1 MSKVIFGDV
10 VRRCNTKEDRHNTD
24 KIYYVGGEHIE
35 SNEVLIENRG
45 LIEGSTIGPMFYFGF
60 KAGDVLFVS
69 RNPHLR
75 KAGMVTFDGI
85 CSEKTFVLET
95 KDESVLLQ
103 RYLAFVMQS
112 DHFWSYMEA
121 HKSGSVNFF
130 INWSTLE
137 KYEFELPDIS
147 KQKSLSDILWA
158 INDTKKTYR
167 SLSKKMDKLLSSQF
181 LDLVATNEHQVVEL
195 NSIST
200 LWTKGQPFKKDDIVE
215 DGISPCIHYGEL
227 FTKYGVVINSIY
239 SMTNANKVKTSEVGD
254 ILFPASD
261 VTPDGLTKCSAL
273 LVGDVMLGGDIIV
286 MRPQEGLNSAYL
298 SFAIRMQ
305 REQLLSRITGSV
317 VRHISAK
324 SLQTVKIPILSIEV
338 QNEFEKTI
346 KKSDIAK
353 QEIQQSV
360 DHLIGLERSIL
371 VENFN

>member
-1 MSKVIFGDV
+1 MSKVKFGDV
-10 VRRCNTKEDRHNTD
+10 VRRANTKEDRHNTD

-35 SNEVLIENRG
+35 SSEVLIENRG
-45 LIEGSTIGPMFYFGF
+45 IIEGSTIGPMFYFGF
-60 KAGDVLFVS
+60 KAGDILFVS

-147 KQKSLSDILWA
+147 KQKSLADILWA
-158 INDTKKTYR
+158 INDSKKAYR
-167 SLSKKMDKLLSSQF
+167 SLIEKTDELVCSQF
-181 LDLVATNEHQVVEL
+181 RELILNNNHEVVEL
-195 NSIST
+195 NAIAK
-200 LWTKGQPFKKDDIVE
+200 LWTKGQPFKKDDIVV
-215 DGISPCIHYGEL
+215 DGEFPCIHYGEL
-227 FTKYGVVINSIY
+227 FTKYSEVINCVH
-239 SMTNANKVKTSEVGD
+239 SMTNSNKVKTSEYGD

-273 LVGDVMLGGDIIV
+273 LMDDVILGGDIII
-286 MRPQEGLNSAYL
+286 MRPKDGINSAYL

-324 SLQTVKIPILSIEV
+324 SLQTVTLPV
-338 QNEFEKTI
+338 V
-346 KKSDIAK
+346 DIALQNK
-353 QEIQQSV
+353 FEQVIRKRDNSKREIQQSIEN
-360 DHLIGLERSIL
+360 LIGLEKSIIA
-371 VENFN
+371 ENFN